1 MRGSTSRFLPGLA
14 LVLSL
19 AAPALLAPAAGA
31 AVTVKDPGTYVVDTA
46 GLIDAGTER
55 RVEGWLR
62 ELEQKTTAQVKILT
76 VPTTDGED
84 IVGFAQRH
92 AEAWKLGRKGK
103 DNGALIALTLKE
115 RKVRIHT
122 GYGLEGV
129 LPDSWAGT
137 ASRRV
142 AADFFSKGKYAEGLL
157 GSHRGHGQPGGGRGA
172 REAYR
177 RSRLPDPRR
186 PAACDRHRHR
196 RFAHAGAAG
205 AVLPE
210 LATPAASPNRLGRPG
225 RGFRPSDGSGFREP
239 PRRRRARLGW
249 LGWRSRRRLR
259 GRPRWFFRRRRGLW
273 RGRGR
278 SRVVNT

>member
-76 VPTTDGED
+76 VPTTEGED

-103 DNGALIALTLKE
+103 DNGALIILTLKE
-115 RKVRIHT
+115 RRVRIHT

-157 GSHRGHGQPGGGRGA
+157 ALTVATANRVADTARVKLTGAPDYRIRGGRRA
-172 REAYR
+172 R
-177 RSRLPDPRR
+177 
-186 PAACDRHRHR
+186 DRHRHR
-196 RFAHAGAAG
+196 RFADTGAAG

-210 LATPAASPNRLGRPG
+210 LATPPASSHRLGRPG
-225 RGFRPSDGSGFREP
+225 RGFRPSDGSGSREP
-239 PRRRRARLGW
+239 PRRRRAFLGRLGR
-249 LGWRSRRRLR
+249 RSRGRLR
-259 GRPRWFFRRRRGLW
+259 WRPRRFLRRRRGLW

>member
-103 DNGALIALTLKE
+103 DNGAPHRPDPQGTKGSYP
-115 RKVRIHT
+115 H
-122 GYGLEGV
+122 GLRPGG
-129 LPDSWAGT
+129 GT
-137 ASRRV
+137 ARLLGRHGFPTGRRRLLQQGQIRRRV
-142 AADFFSKGKYAEGLL
+142 A
-157 GSHRGHGQPGGGRGA
+157 GSHRGHGQPGGGHRT

-196 RFAHAGAAG
+196 RFADTGAAG

-210 LATPAASPNRLGRPG
+210 LATPPASSHRLGRPG
-225 RGFRPSDGSGFREP
+225 RGFRPSDGSGSREP
-239 PRRRRARLGW
+239 PRRRRAFLGRLGR
-249 LGWRSRRRLR
+249 RSRGRLR
-259 GRPRWFFRRRRGLW
+259 RRPRRFLRRRRGLW